1 MALPTVPAPA
11 ADVSNSELDVPA
23 QEALASMLTDMAA
36 MRATLAALVTWS
48 NASAYAV
55 SAIAAPAVIQTT
67 ASGAIAYT
75 GPTNNVGGVIT
86 PNQA

>member
-11 ADVSNSELDVPA
+11 ADISNSELDVPA
-23 QEALASMLTDMAA
+23 QEALASLLTDLTAMRTALNAYMAA
-36 MRATLAALVTWS
+36 PSTATVLPAL
-48 NASAYAV
+48 
-55 SAIAAPAVIQTT
+55 QTT
-67 ASGAIAYT
+67 ASGAVAYT